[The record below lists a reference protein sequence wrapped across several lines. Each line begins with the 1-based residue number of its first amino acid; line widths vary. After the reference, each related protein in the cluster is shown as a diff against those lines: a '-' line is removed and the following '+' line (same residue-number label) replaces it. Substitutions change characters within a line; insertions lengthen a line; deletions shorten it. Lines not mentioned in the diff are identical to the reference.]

1 LTFGNEPDYLSKT
14 IVGRFAH
21 AGADSAH
28 KLDGNSFA
36 FRDEQ
41 GASVGRRRVHEAECE
56 RGRSPVLTQSTL
68 TTLPES
74 DPSRDDRQLFPY
86 ERYESRADDLARTYR
101 SGPPFPHLFFE
112 NFLDPT
118 VIHELAEEFPME
130 ANDHWVRYRHVN
142 ENKASI
148 DRWEDLPPKIAA
160 VLRELNSPRFLALVS
175 KITGIPGLLADP
187 DIDGGGMHQ
196 AWRGGFLNLHT
207 DFTMHR
213 HKPTWRRRCNLIL
226 YLNENWDDAWGGA
239 IEVWDGGANRCVD
252 SMPCHIN
259 RALLFDTPNALHGFP
274 EPLQCPEDRSRKS
287 LQLYYYTVD
296 EAPEV
301 PVATTYYARPK
312 DSLVKRLLVRADN
325 RALSMYD
332 TLKRRLGIS
341 DAFVSKVMAML
352 GGRKHH

>member
-1 LTFGNEPDYLSKT
+1 M
-14 IVGRFAH
+14 
-21 AGADSAH
+21 
-28 KLDGNSFA
+28 
-36 FRDEQ
+36 
-41 GASVGRRRVHEAECE
+41 
-56 RGRSPVLTQSTL
+56 LTQSTL

-74 DPSRDDRQLFPY
+74 DSSRDDEALFPY
-86 ERYESRADDLARTYR
+86 DRYESRVGELARAYR
-101 SGPPFPHLFFE
+101 SGAPYPHLFFE

-118 VIHELAEEFPME
+118 VIQELAEEFPME

-160 VLRELNSPRFLALVS
+160 VLRELNTPRFVALVS
-175 KITGIPGLLADP
+175 EITGIPGLLADP

-213 HKPTWRRRCNLIL
+213 HKPTWRRRCNIIL

-252 SMPCHIN
+252 SMPCQIN

-287 LQLYYYTVD
+287 LQLYYYTID
-296 EAPEV
+296 DAPDAV

-312 DSLVKRLLVRADN
+312 DSLVKRMLVRADN
-325 RALSMYD
+325 RALSLYD

-341 DAFVSKVMAML
+341 DAFVSRVMAWL